1 MSALRKVVIPVS
13 VDFKHIIQEVRND
26 EKQTTTLS
34 SRVAQHNV
42 RTENF
47 DNFERVLRKK
57 LITPLVISPPAHPV
71 DPDYEY
77 GSAAAIDEA
86 QWDAAIAKAAA
97 NAGGR
102 RRRKV
107 KTVRRRRSTRR
118 RRQTLRRRRHRPF

>member
-13 VDFKHIIQEVRND
+13 DDFKHIIQEVRND
-26 EKQTTTLS
+26 EKQTTNLS
-34 SRVAQHNV
+34 SRVVQHNV

-47 DNFERVLRKK
+47 KKFESDLKKK

-107 KTVRRRRSTRR
+107 KTVQRRRSHRR
-118 RRQTLRRRRHRPF
+118 LRQTRRHRPF